1 MTVQDRLTNALA
13 GTYRVERELGAGG
26 MATVYLAHDLRH
38 ERDVAIKVLHPDL
51 GAALG
56 ADRFLA
62 EIKTTAKLQHPH
74 ILPLLDSGA
83 ADGLLYYVMPFVR
96 GETLR
101 TKLERER
108 QLAIEEAVQI
118 AAEVGNALAAAH
130 ALGIIHRD
138 IKPENILLQDG
149 HALVADFGIA
159 LAVQTAGGQRMT
171 QTGLSLG
178 TPQYMSPEQ
187 AVGEKSVDARS
198 DLYALAAVTYE
209 MLTGDPPFQGN
220 NVQAIIAR
228 IISSEPEPVET
239 LRKSAPVGMSAA
251 VMKSLAKLPADRHA
265 DVRQFVAALRGDAVS
280 WRSSGRSSG
289 ARVAPARSASTL
301 RWIAVVLLA
310 LLAAAG
316 WWPRPSASAANT
328 PVALSIELP
337 DGVSADNLGRPI
349 TISADGKLVVVAGAA
364 NDGSRQLYRR
374 RLGET
379 GAEPMPGTDDAT
391 FPVLSPDG
399 AWVAFVSRGRLMKA
413 PLDGGAVR
421 TLADVGAC
429 YGLTWLS
436 ANELVVSSGGRLAKV
451 SAEGGNMTPLPSV
464 GTGDRQTERF
474 PIALPD
480 GRSLLY
486 VEWVAGIQSTLVRVR
501 QVDGTTATP
510 FGLDSIVPLAVVE
523 GGIIAALPGAR
534 VAFVP
539 TNAERSASTGLP
551 QVLVTGVSTWI
562 DVAHAAAAMSGA
574 LVYQP
579 GSELSDL
586 VLYDPA
592 TRSGT
597 VVSDERRVYQ
607 TPRFSPDGRR
617 VAVGVRPNAQTDIW
631 IADLA
636 SHTTARLT
644 KSGRAGRPEW
654 MPDGAR
660 VLYEDRQDARSTISR
675 QRWDGSDAPTVVH
688 GGPQTSAREVVVSPD
703 GSLFAYRNG
712 TGNSAEILWRRFE
725 GDTTS
730 RPFASSP
737 GADLSPRFSPDGK
750 RLAWDSDVSGTA
762 QVYVAAFPSGEG
774 RLQVSDNGGEQALW
788 SRDGQAIYFVA
799 NRGRT
804 LMRATIDFT
813 GDARVVKRDTI
824 VNGGFELTYQWGHPT
839 YDVAADGRLLLPRRE
854 PAGRFPVMLLDWRA
868 ATARAQDGKP

>member
-1 MTVQDRLTNALA
+1 VNDILTRLTTALSDR
-13 GTYRVERELGAGG
+13 YRVERELGAGG

-56 ADRFLA
+56 AERFLS

-83 ADGLLYYVMPFVR
+83 ADGLLYYVMPYIT
-96 GETLR
+96 GETVR
-101 TKLERER
+101 ARLERER
-108 QLAIEEAVQI
+108 QLPVDDALRIARAV
-118 AAEVGNALAAAH
+118 GDALQYAH
-130 ALGIIHRD
+130 EQGIIHRD
-138 IKPENILLQDG
+138 IKPENILLQGG

-239 LRKSAPVGMSAA
+239 LRKTAPVGVSAA

-280 WRSSGRSSG
+280 GRSSG

-301 RWIAVVLLA
+301 RWMATGLLA

-316 WWPRPSASAANT
+316 WWPRPAAPSATA

-337 DGVSADNLGRPI
+337 EGVSADNFGRPI

-364 NDGSRQLYRR
+364 NDGSRRLYRR
-374 RLGET
+374 RLAET

-399 AWVAFVSRGRLMKA
+399 TWVAFVSRGRLMKA

-451 SAEGGNMTPLPSV
+451 SAEGGSMTPLPSV

-486 VEWVAGIQSTLVRVR
+486 VEWVGGISTARVRVR
-501 QVDGTTATP
+501 QLDGTTAKP

-534 VAFVP
+534 VGFVP

-562 DVAHAAAAMSGA
+562 DVSHAAAAMSGA

-579 GSELSDL
+579 GSVLSDL

-607 TPRFSPDGRR
+607 DPRFSPDGRR
-617 VAVGVRPNAQTDIW
+617 VAIAVRTTAQIDIW

-654 MPDGAR
+654 MPDGLR
-660 VLYEDRQDARSTISR
+660 VLYEDRQDTRSTIVR

-703 GSLFAYRNG
+703 GALFAYRSG

-750 RLAWDSDVSGTA
+750 IIATA
-762 QVYVAAFPSGEG
+762 GADCSV
-774 RLQVSDNGGEQALW
+774 RLW
-788 SRDGQAIYFVA
+788 SV
-799 NRGRT
+799 
-804 LMRATIDFT
+804 
-813 GDARVVKRDTI
+813 
-824 VNGGFELTYQWGHPT
+824 E
-839 YDVAADGRLLLPRRE
+839 
-854 PAGRFPVMLLDWRA
+854 
-868 ATARAQDGKP
+868 TARLIVKLEGFRGWVRALGWPPLYPPTG

>member
-1 MTVQDRLTNALA
+1 MQATLARLSAALA
-13 GTYRVERELGAGG
+13 DRYRVDRELGAGG

-56 ADRFLA
+56 AERFLS

-83 ADGLLYYVMPFVR
+83 ADGLLYYVMPYVR

-101 TKLERER
+101 ARLERER
-108 QLAIEEAVQI
+108 QLAIDDAVQI
-118 AAEVGNALAAAH
+118 AAEVGDALAAAH

-239 LRKSAPVGMSAA
+239 LRKATPVGVSAA

-265 DVRQFVAALRGDAVS
+265 DVRQFVAALRGDAA
-280 WRSSGRSSG
+280 SGRSSG
-289 ARVAPARSASTL
+289 ARVAPARSASTR
-301 RWIAVVLLA
+301 RWMATGLLA

-316 WWPRPSASAANT
+316 WWPRPAAPSATA

-337 DGVSADNLGRPI
+337 EGVSADNFGRPI

-374 RLGET
+374 RLGEA
-379 GAEPMPGTDDAT
+379 GATPIPGTDDAT

-399 AWVAFVSRGRLMKA
+399 TWVAFVSRGRLMKA

-436 ANELVVSSGGRLAKV
+436 ANDLVVSSGGRLAKV
-451 SAEGGNMTPLPSV
+451 SAEGGRMISLPSV
-464 GTGDRQTERF
+464 GTGNRQTERF

-486 VEWVAGIQSTLVRVR
+486 VEWVGGIQSARVRVR
-501 QVDGTTATP
+501 QVDGTTAKP

-534 VAFVP
+534 VGFVP
-539 TNAERSASTGLP
+539 TNPERSASTGLP
-551 QVLVTGVSTWI
+551 QALVTGVSTWI
-562 DVAHAAAAMSGA
+562 DVSHAAAAMCGA
-574 LVYQP
+574 LVYQL
-579 GSELSDL
+579 GSELADL

-597 VVSDERRVYQ
+597 AVSDERRVYQ
-607 TPRFSPDGRR
+607 APRFSPDGRR
-617 VAVGVRPNAQTDIW
+617 VAVGIRGTAQIDIW

-644 KSGRAGRPEW
+644 KSGRAGRSEW
-654 MPDGAR
+654 MPDGLR
-660 VLYEDRQDARSTISR
+660 VLYEDREDTRSIILR
-675 QRWDGSDAPTVVH
+675 QRWDGSDAPTVVY

-703 GSLFAYRNG
+703 GSLFAYRTG
-712 TGNSAEILWRRFE
+712 SGNSAEILWRRFE

-788 SRDGQAIYFVA
+788 SRDGQAIYFVT
-799 NRGRT
+799 NRGRM
-804 LMRATIDFT
+804 LVRATIDFA
-813 GDARVVKRDTI
+813 GDPRVVKRDTL
-824 VNGGFELTYQWGHPT
+824 VNGGFELTYQDGHPT
-839 YDVAADGRLLLPRRE
+839 YDVAADGRLLMPRRE
-854 PAGRFPVMLLDWRA
+854 PPGRFPVMVLDWRA
-868 ATARAQDGKP
+868 TRARGQDNTP